1 MMNMPLPKRFQ
12 EFTKRDICSVA
23 SSIFMDKIW
32 YCSGLES
39 MIESFPSRKT
49 VVTSRS
55 HTTERNSSAQRART
69 RRFQSLVS
77 QKANLLLKR
86 RSENRTENPIHLGV
100 LLLAAHFKNISLERL
115 TGIIRNL
122 AIIVQCR
129 FGCA

>member
-55 HTTERNSSAQRART
+55 THHGEE
-69 RRFQSLVS
+69 LVS
-77 QKANLLLKR
+77 ADTSLSVARFLKKP
-86 RSENRTENPIHLGV
+86 TC
-100 LLLAAHFKNISLERL
+100 F
-115 TGIIRNL
+115 
-122 AIIVQCR
+122 
-129 FGCA
+129 